1 MEGLRPRQQKAQND
15 RPGRRIPTSVPAA
28 RVAAWLCAHPPFRL
42 SVRTATA
49 RVHCH
54 QPPSVDGDSSTTLP
68 NADDNVT
75 ARHHLAMLVLWRR
88 LYFRT
93 ETHRQAGPP

>member
-28 RVAAWLCAHPPFRL
+28 YVAAWLCAHPPFRL

-49 RVHCH
+49 RVHAVSR
-54 QPPSVDGDSSTTLP
+54 QLLAEAPRPRSPTPTTTPPPPTTWPCPCCGGTMLILEKL
-68 NADDNVT
+68 T
-75 ARHHLAMLVLWRR
+75 AQQIR
-88 LYFRT
+88 
-93 ETHRQAGPP
+93 